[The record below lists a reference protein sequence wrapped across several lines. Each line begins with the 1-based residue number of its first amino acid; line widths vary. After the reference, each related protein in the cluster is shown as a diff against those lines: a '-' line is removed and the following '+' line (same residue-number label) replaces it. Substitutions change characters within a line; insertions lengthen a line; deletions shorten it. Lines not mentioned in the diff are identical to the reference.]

1 MVKKA
6 IAKLKTKKAS
16 DRFGWRAEWLK
27 ERGKEIFKILSIL
40 FNRIEREQKT
50 LTQWRQ
56 TLIKSKYEGGNKVN
70 INESQRRIFLVN
82 IISKV
87 FELVKRIQNEK
98 ITAKCRTCK
107 QVEGKRGPQWI
118 I

>member
-6 IAKLKTKKAS
+6 IAKLKTKW
-16 DRFGWRAEWLK
+16 RWRAEWLK

-50 LTQWRQ
+50 ITQWRQ

-70 INESQRRIFLVN
+70 TNESQRRIFLVN

-98 ITAKCRTCK
+98 ITAKCRKCK
-107 QVEGKRGPQWI
+107 
-118 I
+118 